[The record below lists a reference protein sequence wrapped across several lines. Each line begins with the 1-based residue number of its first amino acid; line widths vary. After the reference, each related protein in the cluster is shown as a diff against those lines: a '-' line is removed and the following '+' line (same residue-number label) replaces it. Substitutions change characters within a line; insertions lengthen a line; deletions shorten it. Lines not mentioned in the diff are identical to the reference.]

1 MMPIKLFPPVAGD
14 SARKAFV
21 GRSKRVGMQ
30 QTFVASGLKT
40 VSSTTHAATSHAHGV
55 GSDMHTTTAG
65 KTIFQTTPKSVPVRQ
80 ETHHHQQQQQT
91 DTAQLLLSLSG
102 SEFPKQTF
110 HTVSKNVRF
119 HHGVSSS
126 GAVTV
131 EPSRSCPLDSSV
143 VKNKETAVK
152 SEVIDRV
159 PVVTPNA
166 GVKPASV
173 VLPTHAV
180 GKGIEQPAAPEK
192 VMETAKDDLTPQM
205 IFVEDG
211 PCKRG
216 RPLKRQMNLV
226 FQEKVLTDAEMAL
239 QKEAEASRKA
249 LEMLQQEMS
258 TGDETPGTEQKV
270 VPVKQSLS
278 KGQTSQPVNNVLTT
292 APRILPKEPVTSTKL
307 GTAKANTVTQ
317 VTSANTPETS
327 NQSIIYQV
335 AGNAIPAIDSGSN
348 ETNIVYQLQEG
359 VIAGQDSSGATNVVY
374 QVADNAV
381 VTGQDPN
388 SQNIIYQVADGAVT
402 SAEGSNSTNIIY
414 QVADSGNAGSG
425 SAMSQYM
432 EVLKEAGL
440 PSDVPILLESS
451 DGSYVTVNEEVLM
464 NIMNGGMIQVGDG
477 SIVGGEGVQFI
488 VQEVQEVTEG
498 QLETPVAST
507 EQLASAEMNVTDSVP
522 AGEQQQVNEA
532 SDSMAESKSM
542 VMETDTNIG
551 KSTHKPLKGEVTE
564 FCGKVEEKALPSLE
578 ENKAVN
584 IELATSQ
591 SESTGAVASSRK
603 PGHYDVKQLVMEES
617 GLTKE
622 STPMVVDDAGV
633 MPATEA
639 PTHSDEII
647 TGDGYGEEAME
658 GFAVMETK
666 GNVRRKG
673 GHYTGSDTADFT
685 FREQTCSNEAE
696 DKSFPA
702 SECGIVSEIPAN
714 GGMSVEQALQAMMGE
729 GSDTEME
736 VSANTDTGGA
746 PKVGPVISQ
755 HDNKGHG
762 TQNEGFVDEET
773 EDLRLVLSPGDE
785 SIKPEDESQSV
796 EERSSYTLALSSPE
810 GSENEKSLLEAENV
824 AESAE
829 GSQPFEKKS
838 LEFEND
844 TQTQISQDAT
854 VEIKYPSESTLTSV
868 PSSTDPVGAD
878 TLPSEAVDVGTSEG
892 SNPVE
897 INGSEADVPV
907 VQAVPN
913 ETGTVTTE
921 INNAVPLQSNTDT
934 FSETAKATGDVV
946 DHTAEGKSES
956 SNILTD
962 KPDAANGTT
971 EELTCELNSAYHAVT
986 TDEVTGSVHNK
997 DLLSETDH
1005 LSDIALSSNIC
1016 TATSPEVALEGT
1028 EAAMCSPKPGI
1039 DSDRINT
1046 EDSDNVSNRVGSE
1059 VGKSLPVISVTDSDT
1074 GIKDDKILGKAD
1086 SVNEVGGTGMS
1097 AGSSEADVLQRETNS
1112 LDKLIC
1118 SSRNAALAAADI
1130 LETGTGSINQLVCS
1144 SRGTALTGADVLET
1158 EYKNDVDTELP
1169 AAAILESFVASTI
1182 QESVS
1187 GNVLA
1192 DGKEIQ
1198 DTEVSKEVIDM
1209 DLNSDKETVAVLH
1222 CEPGQEN
1229 KSGEEGKVESE
1240 SCDVMD
1246 TVLVENQEDRE
1257 MTSQVISMGE
1267 GAPQT
1272 AVQTGE
1278 GAVSSPSKD
1287 IPYAVGL
1294 LPLRTALEKLQAM
1307 PEYHPRKTRS
1317 ASSGKES
1324 GGEVPAGRLKRKASS
1339 SVDSL
1344 EKKMKPCDADDDND
1358 DDIDD
1363 DNGVYDSEGTVAM
1376 SVKELDGNTIL
1387 DTCIAEDSSKA
1398 ILKSPSPEESVETVA
1413 VDNKME
1419 PLPSMMELVSDT
1431 SDAV

>member
-1 MMPIKLFPPVAGD
+1 
-14 SARKAFV
+14 
-21 GRSKRVGMQ
+21 MQ

-40 VSSTTHAATSHAHGV
+40 VSSTTHAATSHAHGL
-55 GSDMHTTTAG
+55 GSDMHTTASG

-80 ETHHHQQQQQT
+80 ETHHHHQQQQQT

-119 HHGVSSS
+119 HHGVSSG

-180 GKGIEQPAAPEK
+180 GKGIEQPVVPEK
-192 VMETAKDDLTPQM
+192 VMETVKDDMTPQM

-270 VPVKQSLS
+270 VPVKQPLS
-278 KGQTSQPVNNVLTT
+278 KGQMSQPVNNILTT

-374 QVADNAV
+374 QVADNTV

-388 SQNIIYQVADGAVT
+388 SQNIIYQVSDGAVT

-414 QVADSGNAGSG
+414 QVADSSNAGSG

-507 EQLASAEMNVTDSVP
+507 EQLASAEMNVTDNVP
-522 AGEQQQVNEA
+522 AGEQQQVNVA
-532 SDSMAESKSM
+532 SDSMAESKSVM
-542 VMETDTNIG
+542 METDTDIG
-551 KSTHKPLKGEVTE
+551 KSTHKPLKGQVTA
-564 FCGKVEEKALPSLE
+564 FCGKEEAKALPSLE
-578 ENKAVN
+578 KNKSVSV
-584 IELATSQ
+584 ELTSSQ
-591 SESTGAVASSRK
+591 SENTAAVASSRK
-603 PGHYDVKQLVMEES
+603 PVQHDMKQLVMEES
-617 GLTKE
+617 GVTTE
-622 STPMVVDDAGV
+622 SAPMAVDDAEV
-633 MPATEA
+633 MPATEP

-647 TGDGYGEEAME
+647 TGDSYGEEAME

-666 GNVRRKG
+666 GNMQRKRV
-673 GHYTGSDTADFT
+673 HYTGSDTADFT
-685 FREQTCSNEAE
+685 FREQTSSSEAE

-736 VSANTDTGGA
+736 VSANTDTDGT
-746 PKVGPVISQ
+746 PKVRPVISQ
-755 HDNKGHG
+755 HEHKGHG

-773 EDLRLVLSPGDE
+773 EDLRLVLSPEDD
-785 SIKPEDESQSV
+785 SIKPEDESQSA

-810 GSENEKSLLEAENV
+810 GSENEKALLEAENV

-829 GSQPFEKKS
+829 GSHPFEKKS

-854 VEIKYPSESTLTSV
+854 AEIKYPSESTSTSV
-868 PSSTDPVGAD
+868 PSSTDSVGAD
-878 TLPSEAVDVGTSEG
+878 TLPSEAIDVGTSDS

-907 VQAVPN
+907 VQAVAN

-921 INNAVPLQSNTDT
+921 INNAVPLQSNTDI
-934 FSETAKATGDVV
+934 FSETGSPATASGAVV
-946 DHTAEGKSES
+946 DHTAEGKSEP
-956 SNILTD
+956 SNISTD
-962 KPDAANGTT
+962 KPDAASGTS

-986 TDEVTGSVHNK
+986 TDEVTGNVHNK
-997 DLLSETDH
+997 DFLTETDR
-1005 LSDIALSSNIC
+1005 LSNIAFSSNVC
-1016 TATSPEVALEGT
+1016 SVTSTEVALEGT
-1028 EAAMCSPKPGI
+1028 EAAMCSPKSSI
-1039 DSDRINT
+1039 DSDCINT
-1046 EDSDNVSNRVGSE
+1046 EDSVNVSNRDGSE
-1059 VGKSLPVISVTDSDT
+1059 VGKSLPLISVNDSDT
-1074 GIKDDKILGKAD
+1074 GIKDDEIVDKAD
-1086 SVNEVGGTGMS
+1086 SVNEVGGSGMS
-1097 AGSSEADVLQRETNS
+1097 AGPSEADVLQRETNS
-1112 LDKLIC
+1112 LNQLIC
-1118 SSRNAALAAADI
+1118 SSRNAALAGVDV
-1130 LETGTGSINQLVCS
+1130 LETETDSINQLVCS
-1144 SRGTALTGADVLET
+1144 SRGTALTGTDVLET
-1158 EYKNDVDTELP
+1158 EYKNDVDTKLP
-1169 AAAILESFVASTI
+1169 AAAILESFVASNI
-1182 QESVS
+1182 QQGVT

-1192 DGKEIQ
+1192 DDKEVQ
-1198 DTEVSKEVIDM
+1198 DTEVIEM
-1209 DLNSDKETVAVLH
+1209 GLNSNKETEGKEAVAVLH

-1229 KSGEEGKVESE
+1229 KSEEEGKVESE
-1240 SCDVMD
+1240 SCDMMD
-1246 TVLVENQEDRE
+1246 TVLVENTEDRE

-1267 GAPQT
+1267 GALQT
-1272 AVQTGE
+1272 SVQTGE

-1344 EKKMKPCDADDDND
+1344 EKKMKPCDADDDDD

-1363 DNGVYDSEGTVAM
+1363 DDGVYESEGTVAM
-1376 SVKELDGNTIL
+1376 SVKEFDGNTIL
-1387 DTCIAEDSSKA
+1387 DTCIAEDSNKA